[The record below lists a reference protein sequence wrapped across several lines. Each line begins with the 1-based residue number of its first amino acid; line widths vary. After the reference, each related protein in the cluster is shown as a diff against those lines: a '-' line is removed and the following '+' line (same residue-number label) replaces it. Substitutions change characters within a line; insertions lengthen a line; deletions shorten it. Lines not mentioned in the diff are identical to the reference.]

1 MIYSAKCGTDP
12 KKAKVVKVINS
23 GKTTMWTD
31 KNKKPGAKIRYYIK
45 AFKKVNGKRYYI
57 KKSVWSHATVRG
69 GKYTNVKKVKVPDKI
84 TIRKNQTKTI
94 KVQAYYEISGRKPVF
109 HMRGFRYTSSNKK
122 IATVNSKGKI
132 IAISKGT
139 CYIYVTAYSG
149 AYAKIKVTVK

>member
-1 MIYSAKCGTDP
+1 M
-12 KKAKVVKVINS
+12 
-23 GKTTMWTD
+23 
-31 KNKKPGAKIRYYIK
+31 
-45 AFKKVNGKRYYI
+45 
-57 KKSVWSHATVRG
+57 
-69 GKYTNVKKVKVPDKI
+69 PDKI

-94 KVQAYYEISGRKPVF
+94 TVQAYYEISGRKPVF